1 MESDES
7 SMMEISRIIPSPSQ
21 AEARIHDNITNTV
34 ISNQAEAKT
43 DYTKPLGEWVE
54 SEKRCMVEIPRIMPT
69 PSQAEARIHENI
81 ADTGIQDQAEADGKN
96 IPKSHPIEIEVY
108 PRRVSECPL
117 SSEKNK
123 HNKKYHSR
131 KLLQDALDNIHNTCE
146 GVNTTKPNAIVLEE
160 NKHNKKYH
168 SQKLLQD
175 VNTIPSQ
182 AEALTH
188 NTITVTQTTSQA
200 EAHSIIREILEPILE
215 TIHYREQPN
224 PTQLKPNPT
233 RWVKPMKLLPPKTED
248 NF

>member
-7 SMMEISRIIPSPSQ
+7 SMVEISRIIPS
-21 AEARIHDNITNTV
+21 
-34 ISNQAEAKT
+34 
-43 DYTKPLGEWVE
+43 
-54 SEKRCMVEIPRIMPT
+54 

-96 IPKSHPIEIEVY
+96 IPKSHQIEIEVY
-108 PRRVSECPL
+108 ARRVSECPL

-131 KLLQDALDNIHNTCE
+131 KLLQD
-146 GVNTTKPNAIVLEE
+146 
-160 NKHNKKYH
+160 
-168 SQKLLQD
+168 

-182 AEALTH
+182 AEALIH
-188 NTITVTQTTSQA
+188 NTITVTQTTSQP

>member
-7 SMMEISRIIPSPSQ
+7 SMVEISRIIPSPSQ
-21 AEARIHDNITNTV
+21 AEARIHDNIANTV
-34 ISNQAEAKT
+34 ISNQAEGKT

-54 SEKRCMVEIPRIMPT
+54 SEKRRMVEISRIMAT
-69 PSQAEARIHENI
+69 SSQAEASIHENI

-96 IPKSHPIEIEVY
+96 IPKSHQIEIEVY
-108 PRRVSECPL
+108 ARRVSECPL

-131 KLLQDALDNIHNTCE
+131 
-146 GVNTTKPNAIVLEE
+146 
-160 NKHNKKYH
+160 
-168 SQKLLQD
+168 KLLQD

-200 EAHSIIREILEPILE
+200 EAHSIIRDILKPILE
-215 TIHYREQPN
+215 TI
-224 PTQLKPNPT
+224 L
-233 RWVKPMKLLPPKTED
+233 
-248 NF
+248 